1 VRYRY
6 DVERKKRLKTAEILV
21 AERDWEPPPPR
32 FAPEHIVEVRVA
44 LAETAIRDRVKR
56 AGGTWNPDRRLWQM
70 RYDRAVRL
78 GLTRRIVD
86 DQASNTSVL
95 SLRFDDKTEPH
106 WRGFRRRSWSTRTV
120 SGRRW

>member
-86 DQASNTSVL
+86 DQASNSSYPYKGKDEGKV
-95 SLRFDDKTEPH
+95 
-106 WRGFRRRSWSTRTV
+106 GC
-120 SGRRW
+120 G